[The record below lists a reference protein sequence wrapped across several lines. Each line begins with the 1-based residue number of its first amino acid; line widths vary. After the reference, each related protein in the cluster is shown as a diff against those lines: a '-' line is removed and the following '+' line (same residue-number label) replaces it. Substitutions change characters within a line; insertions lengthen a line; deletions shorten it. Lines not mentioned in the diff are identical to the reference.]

1 MDTGE
6 KSKTKP
12 DTVLKDFW
20 RDNARFADLFNAL
33 LFDGEG
39 VIKPEELEESDT
51 DVSALLKFSGY
62 AETVQKVLD
71 VVKKSVN
78 GIDFVMLGLE
88 NQQLVHYGMPLRIMI
103 GDAFGYLKE
112 YKEIEKKNKAEGHW
126 EESEEFLSGFRKG
139 DRLHPMVTICV
150 YYGEEPWSGPLCL
163 TDMLNIPEKFRSVVN
178 DYRMNLLQVRDSGQ
192 FNFQN
197 EDVRTVFEVSRNIF
211 KRDYKKITD
220 TYQERE
226 IDSELGLVI
235 GTITESQELI
245 NQALERKGGRMNM
258 CTALEELK
266 RDGRQ
271 EGLQEG
277 KILARYEDGMR
288 PEEIAHKMGITVKQ
302 VEEVL
307 KENDMLVTA

>member
-1 MDTGE
+1 
-6 KSKTKP
+6 
-12 DTVLKDFW
+12 
-20 RDNARFADLFNAL
+20 
-33 LFDGEG
+33 
-39 VIKPEELEESDT
+39 
-51 DVSALLKFSGY
+51 
-62 AETVQKVLD
+62 
-71 VVKKSVN
+71 
-78 GIDFVMLGLE
+78 
-88 NQQLVHYGMPLRIMI
+88 
-103 GDAFGYLKE
+103 
-112 YKEIEKKNKAEGHW
+112 
-126 EESEEFLSGFRKG
+126 
-139 DRLHPMVTICV
+139 
-150 YYGEEPWSGPLCL
+150 
-163 TDMLNIPEKFRSVVN
+163 
-178 DYRMNLLQVRDSGQ
+178 MNLLQVRDSGQ

-266 RDGRQ
+266 REGRQ